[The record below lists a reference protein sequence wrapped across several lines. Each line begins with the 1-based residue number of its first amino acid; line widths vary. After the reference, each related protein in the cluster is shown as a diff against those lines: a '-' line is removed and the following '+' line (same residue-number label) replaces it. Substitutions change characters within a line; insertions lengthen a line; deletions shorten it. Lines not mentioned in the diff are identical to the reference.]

1 MTSEDMKILME
12 EFLRDMRIIV
22 TGGAGFIGSHLTEK
36 LLCMGADITVI
47 DNFSTGRKDNLKDF
61 IKKINVIEADI
72 SLEGEW
78 QKSFQD
84 ADWVIHLAAL
94 ADIVPS
100 IENPRRYFE
109 SNVSGTLNVLEAA
122 KNSNIKRFI
131 YSASSSCYGIPENYP
146 TNENS
151 FIDTRYPY
159 ALTKYLGEELVLHWE
174 KVFKIPSISLRFFN
188 VYGTKSRT
196 SGTYGAVFGVFLA
209 QKLKNKPFTVVGDGT
224 QTRDFTYVSDVVEAI
239 IAAAK
244 SNISGEVINIGS
256 DNTYSVNQLVD
267 LLGGEVIYIPKR
279 PGEPDCT
286 WADITK
292 AKKTL
297 DWTPKI
303 SLSEGVK
310 FLLEDIN
317 YWKEAPVWDEES
329 INNATKKWF
338 EYLG

>member
-1 MTSEDMKILME
+1 MGEC
-12 EFLRDMRIIV
+12 LREVRVII

-36 LLCMGADITVI
+36 LLNLGAEITVL
-47 DNFSTGRKDNLKDF
+47 DNFSTGRKNNLKDF
-61 IKKINVIEADI
+61 IKNINLIEADI
-72 SLEGEW
+72 SVKGDW
-78 QKSFQD
+78 QKCFQD

-100 IENPRRYFE
+100 IENPRKYFE
-109 SNVSGTLNVLEAA
+109 SNVTGTLNVLEAA
-122 KNSNIKRFI
+122 KKYNIKRLI

-146 TNENS
+146 TSENS
-151 FIDTRYPY
+151 QIDTRYPY

-209 QKLKNKPFTVVGDGT
+209 QKLKKKPFTVVGDGT

-239 IAAAK
+239 VAAAK
-244 SNISGEVINIGS
+244 SNISGEIINIGS
-256 DNTYSVNQLVD
+256 DNTYTVNQLVD

-292 AKKTL
+292 AKKML

-310 FLLEDIN
+310 FLLEDID
-317 YWKEAPVWDEES
+317 YWSEAPVWDEES

-338 EYLG
+338 KYLG